1 MKQASNFG
9 AWNRDGDWEPEYG
22 DRVDMPADVFA
33 KGSRAFLK
41 SCKPVKK
48 MLISAFR
55 ELGWKVK
62 KAEFEEVFENDSS
75 SGALHWGDLCVE
87 FVMELE
93 IKGGQ
98 TLTVDRKKIVADG
111 NRTVSVGFY
120 CYSESSEEVEYA
132 EDYVVQ
138 RDVDEFERFPTHYVI
153 PDTSFDRF
161 HFSGYGKPRTSSKLQ
176 NRRFWP
182 DRDDCKLA
190 ASLYTKEYANKIFK
204 SKWKKM
210 SSEEVVVHRFLMNS
224 K

>member
-1 MKQASNFG
+1 MKESSNFG

-22 DRVDMPADVFA
+22 VRVDMPDAVFA

-41 SCKPVKK
+41 NCKPVQKR
-48 MLISAFR
+48 LISAFR

-62 KAEFEEVFENDSS
+62 KSEFEAVFENDDTG
-75 SGALHWGDLCVE
+75 GALHWGDLCVE

-111 NRTVSVGFY
+111 NRTVSVEFY
-120 CYSESSEEVEYA
+120 FYSDSSEEMEYA
-132 EDYVVQ
+132 EDYEVQ
-138 RDVDEFERFPTHYVI
+138 RDVDEFERYPTHYVI
-153 PDTSFDRF
+153 PDTSFDHF
-161 HFSGYGKPRTSSKLQ
+161 CFSGGNPTPSRNLQ
-176 NRRFWP
+176 NHRAFWS

-210 SSEEVVVHRFLMNS
+210 SSEEVVLHRYLMNS

>member
-9 AWNRDGDWEPEYG
+9 AWNRDGDWEAEYG
-22 DRVDMPADVFA
+22 ERVDMPADVFA

-41 SCKPVKK
+41 SCKPVQK

-55 ELGWKVK
+55 SLGWNVK
-62 KAEFEEVFENDSS
+62 KSGFGEVFENENTG
-75 SGALHWGDLCVE
+75 GALHWGDLCVE

-111 NRTVSVGFY
+111 NRTVSVEFY
-120 CYSESSEEVEYA
+120 FYSEISGEQEYA
-132 EDYVVQ
+132 EDYEVQ
-138 RDVDEFERFPTHYVI
+138 RDVDVFERFPTHYVI
-153 PDTSFDRF
+153 PDTSFDHF
-161 HFSGYGKPRTSSKLQ
+161 CFSGGNPRPSRKLQ
-176 NRRFWP
+176 NHREFWP
-182 DRDDCKLA
+182 DREDCQLA

-210 SSEEVVVHRFLMNS
+210 SLKEVVVHRFLMNS